1 MVKEKSAALSIAAI
15 GIFIIAIAALDQIL
29 RTDPPSREGIFL
41 AGVMVMGAGLLVYA
55 FLDQRAKLKKMR
67 AMGAKL
73 RRSEARFR
81 SLVTSQG
88 DVIVRCDTQGQLTF
102 VNDIFCTTFGLY
114 EEAVLGR
121 PFYPETQTNEAD
133 NKENSWCFLPDNAE
147 RHRTDQFIKTATGW
161 RWFAWE
167 RCAIRNQHGDL
178 IEVQSI
184 GRDVTHRKELE
195 EQLDEARIGAD
206 KANRAKSRFLA
217 TMSHEIR
224 TPMNGILGM
233 TGLLLESELSPDQ
246 QTYASAIQQ
255 SGEGLL
261 TLINDILDYSKIE
274 SGKIGLNPIGVDI
287 RFMVERMAELLAP
300 RAFEKG
306 IDFAVHVAPDVPPL
320 VLADEGRLRQV
331 LFNLVGNALKF
342 TTEGGVS
349 VHITREP
356 NANDSKVKLRFTVR
370 DTGPG
375 IAPEDQDRLFEE
387 FEQGE
392 LSPEQAQGSTGL
404 GLAISKRIIEAM
416 GGEIDVDSVHGDGAR
431 FWFQIVLPS
440 VNDGRKGISV
450 DVLNGHDVLL
460 VSTRPITTDGLERDL
475 RAMGATIT
483 NAETEDD
490 AIAKITERA
499 GQGSCFSAI
508 ICDGEAAP
516 NTGTLVC
523 DHAEKEALA
532 HDFAVPRRLIL
543 LPLGDQSKL
552 TAVDEFGFDG
562 YLLKPVRQRSL
573 ISQLQHNTPVESGRL
588 DKPMFHEAPST
599 DDQATP
605 IRILLAEDNQVNAL
619 LAKTL
624 LAREGHVVETAE
636 NGIEVLAA
644 IEAAEFDIIL
654 MDIHM
659 PKMDGLEATRQIRS
673 GRHAALPIV
682 ALTANAM
689 MEDQTRCEAAGM
701 DDYLSK
707 PVDPDRLSEKVQ
719 YWANKERDA
728 APQEDGPLEDSTLEG
743 ATLED
748 ATLEDAIPADG
759 DADDDLGNAPPLS
772 AQA

>member
-1 MVKEKSAALSIAAI
+1 MVKEKSAALSIALI
-15 GIFIIAIAALDQIL
+15 GIFILALAVVDQIL
-29 RTDPPSREGIFL
+29 RDTPPTQEGLFL
-41 AGVMVMGAGLLVYA
+41 AGIMVMGAGLLCYA
-55 FLDQRAKLKKMR
+55 FLDQRAKLRKMR
-67 AMGAKL
+67 ALGARL

-102 VNDIFCTTFGLY
+102 VNDIFCSTFGLQAD
-114 EEAVLGR
+114 AVLGR
-121 PFYPETQTNEAD
+121 HFYPKTKAD
-133 NKENSWCFLPDNAE
+133 ESDSATHSWCFLPEGSD
-147 RHRTDQFIKTATGW
+147 RLRTDQFVQTVNGW

-167 RCAIRNQHGDL
+167 RCAIRDRLGQI

-184 GRDVTHRKELE
+184 GRDITQRKELE
-195 EQLDEARIGAD
+195 EQLEEARIGAD

-233 TGLLLESELSPDQ
+233 AGLLLESKLSPDQ

-287 RFMVERMAELLAP
+287 RFLAERMAELLAP
-300 RAFEKG
+300 RAFDKG
-306 IDFAVHVAPDVPPL
+306 VDFSVHVAPNVPPL

-342 TTEGGVS
+342 TTEGGVF
-349 VHITREP
+349 VQIDREVTIHE
-356 NANDSKVKLRFTVR
+356 SKVALRFSVR

-375 IAPEDQDRLFEE
+375 IAPDDQERLFEE

-416 GGEIDVDSVHGDGAR
+416 GGNIGVESTHGEGST
-431 FWFQIVLPS
+431 FWFEVILPC
-440 VNDGRKGISV
+440 VNDGRKGVSS
-450 DVLNGHDVLL
+450 DALKGHHALIVGAP
-460 VSTRPITTDGLERDL
+460 RITTEGLERDL
-475 RAMGATIT
+475 RALGAKVSFVPKG
-483 NAETEDD
+483 DD
-490 AIAKITERA
+490 VIATMDALNEA
-499 GQGSCFSAI
+499 GGRYSAI
-508 ICDGEAAP
+508 ICDGDVAP
-516 NTGTLVC
+516 AIGRSLC
-523 DHAEKEALA
+523 DHAAEIAKAT
-532 HDFAVPRRLIL
+532 DTVTPRRLIL

-552 TAVDEFGFDG
+552 TAVEEFGFDG

-573 ISQLQHNTPVESGRL
+573 LLQLQGNGPVDGTRLNRPAAAEPGADGAAENTV
-588 DKPMFHEAPST
+588 
-599 DDQATP
+599 
-605 IRILLAEDNQVNAL
+605 RILVAEDNQVNAL

-624 LAREGHVVETAE
+624 LTREGHAVDIAE

-644 IEAAEFDIIL
+644 VENQAYDLIL
-654 MDIHM
+654 MDLHM
-659 PKMDGLEATRQIRS
+659 PKMDGLETTRKLREGAYGHI
-673 GRHAALPIV
+673 PVV

-689 MEDQTRCEAAGM
+689 MDDQDRCKDAGM

-707 PVDPDRLSEKVQ
+707 PVDPVALSETVRRWTEQ
-719 YWANKERDA
+719 GREP
-728 APQEDGPLEDSTLEG
+728 APEAQDTSDQDS
-743 ATLED
+743 
-748 ATLEDAIPADG
+748 
-759 DADDDLGNAPPLS
+759 APPLS
-772 AQA
+772 ADADQRA